1 MKCRS
6 KVPVAGIVTVKPVP
20 WMIVPS
26 EPTVPR
32 IMRSL
37 SSAAGAWYCPVPPK
51 RMSPQ
56 TSSLAAG
63 AAVNEVL
70 GQGRYKLEGVRR
82 HPYRVRLDRLTDVP
96 RYIQAIGEPKPR
108 FVAGTR
114 ARLRQLWRGRTTNTR
129 IEVTDGMVIS
139 LLRKR

>member
-1 MKCRS
+1 MVNALEKAWSALHADGALVEIR
-6 KVPVAGIVTVKPVP
+6 PDIEFAYRIGIVSDSGRITAGRLVNPVFDQD
-20 WMIVPS
+20 
-26 EPTVPR
+26 
-32 IMRSL
+32 L
-37 SSAAGAWYCPVPPK
+37 
-51 RMSPQ
+51 
-56 TSSLAAG
+56 LAAG
-63 AAVNEVL
+63 AAVNKVL
-70 GQGRYKLEGVRR
+70 RQGRYKLEGVRR

-96 RYIQAIGEPKPR
+96 RYIQAIGEPRPR